1 VAPRRLLGVLVLALL
16 VGLVW
21 MHALGGGHA
30 SASAMA
36 GHNSAATASADDACG
51 DHDGSSP
58 CPDRPDHPGPVC
70 QAGAVTGGIVLAPA
84 ASGGAIAPSP
94 PEPVKVSTAT
104 VAGDAGTGTGCGP
117 PSLNM
122 LSISRT

>member
-1 VAPRRLLGVLVLALL
+1 LLVIAVL

-30 SASAMA
+30 AAGAMA
-36 GHNSAATASADDACG
+36 GHGAAATASADDACG
-51 DHDGSSP
+51 DHGGSSP
-58 CPDRPDHPGPVC
+58 CPDHPGPVC

-84 ASGGAIAPSP
+84 AATGTIAPSR
-94 PEPVKVSTAT
+94 PEPVRVSTAT
-104 VAGDAGTGTGCGP
+104 VAGDAGSGTGCGP